1 MAKNIQFKVTQYT
14 GLTAPSGAG
23 DWKRDERMKPF
34 RKDVENLIGY
44 CEESV
49 HGMATVIK
57 SSLPL
62 FKESKEIGQGEYDRL
77 KNIMED
83 NPNVEPTLGVDA
95 RIDNVIERARQDF
108 HYDMVLREA
117 SKHFLKYYEDEVKRY
132 FGLIEKEDADDE
144 NKAINKDKQMADLE
158 TTDPQRCKICGEDD
172 FANKEDFDAHENMCK
187 SSEVRMDDKE
197 VTIDNGRRTDA
208 DFENS
213 VLRDDVGVMA
223 QKNDEKSIARYS
235 LEKFTQVCSEL
246 LTGDEYSKVSKR
258 LDKYFNKLTKE
269 QTSSVELATFI
280 DSRYS
285 AIIDD
290 SGNRFVFIKDVL
302 EEMEKH
308 RSTKAT
314 KSDNGKASSSGRK
327 VIPAPTVDKE
337 DTREKTEEKDADEIQ
352 SKDSPA
358 MPNNKRRREID
369 EKACDDSLMVMKKKR
384 GDEKNTRGKPV
395 EVLKEKVGKS
405 NSNDKELEE
414 ANDKDAER
422 DTTSKDIKHAGRMSS
437 DMKHTYSCDKCPFK
451 GKNKNSLTSHRR
463 QIHGIMHKCEEC
475 EYETKTLRYL
485 TLHQN
490 THAPGQQFECGIEEC
505 LKKFR
510 HNTSLTRHKTS
521 VHGSGGNN
529 KCEKCKRIFA
539 LKANL
544 GRHLRR
550 IHNEGSYKK
559 RTYHCN
565 SCSYVT
571 DRSYCLT
578 KHIEK
583 NHKK

>member
-1 MAKNIQFKVTQYT
+1 MDVT
-14 GLTAPSGAG
+14 
-23 DWKRDERMKPF
+23 
-34 RKDVENLIGY
+34 
-44 CEESV
+44 
-49 HGMATVIK
+49 
-57 SSLPL
+57 
-62 FKESKEIGQGEYDRL
+62 
-77 KNIMED
+77 
-83 NPNVEPTLGVDA
+83 
-95 RIDNVIERARQDF
+95 
-108 HYDMVLREA
+108 
-117 SKHFLKYYEDEVKRY
+117 
-132 FGLIEKEDADDE
+132 
-144 NKAINKDKQMADLE
+144 
-158 TTDPQRCKICGEDD
+158 
-172 FANKEDFDAHENMCK
+172 
-187 SSEVRMDDKE
+187 DDK
-197 VTIDNGRRTDA
+197 
-208 DFENS
+208 DF
-213 VLRDDVGVMA
+213 L
-223 QKNDEKSIARYS
+223 
-235 LEKFTQVCSEL
+235 
-246 LTGDEYSKVSKR
+246 
-258 LDKYFNKLTKE
+258 
-269 QTSSVELATFI
+269 
-280 DSRYS
+280 
-285 AIIDD
+285 
-290 SGNRFVFIKDVL
+290 
-302 EEMEKH
+302 
-308 RSTKAT
+308 
-314 KSDNGKASSSGRK
+314 
-327 VIPAPTVDKE
+327 
-337 DTREKTEEKDADEIQ
+337 EKTEEKDADEIQ

-384 GDEKNTRGKPV
+384 GNEKNTRGKPV

-510 HNTSLTRHKTS
+510 HDTSLTRHKTS